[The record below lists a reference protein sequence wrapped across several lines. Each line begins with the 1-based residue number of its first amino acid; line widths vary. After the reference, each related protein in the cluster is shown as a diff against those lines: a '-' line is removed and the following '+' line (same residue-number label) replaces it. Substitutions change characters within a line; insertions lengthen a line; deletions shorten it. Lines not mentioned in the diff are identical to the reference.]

1 MLEGIGAA
9 ELRRLFGAR
18 DDDPMYDCWPGE
30 REHVERLTVAV
41 DHDLDLERHD
51 YFVEAFRDGE
61 DGDSRCPPRVLP
73 LSRTSFRRVR
83 ALPRTDRLS
92 FLAAGYIRSG
102 ASTPTRSRLLAMT
115 AFVAVTSASRKPCA
129 SLSSTR

>member
-1 MLEGIGAA
+1 MLEGIGAG

-18 DDDPMYDCWPGE
+18 DDDPMYDCWPVE

-73 LSRTSFRRVR
+73 AFPDFVPTR
-83 ALPRTDRLS
+83 PRT
-92 FLAAGYIRSG
+92 
-102 ASTPTRSRLLAMT
+102 PTD
-115 AFVAVTSASRKPCA
+115 
-129 SLSSTR
+129 